1 MTVNINDL
9 NSENTLGKRFYL
21 RDHGRIIYK
30 YDCYDENIK
39 NLTED
44 QDIIIEDNTVPY
56 ALPEYW
62 YYASNCPPYI
72 IVRDVSLYDTENCA
86 VNKVLYPV
94 VSTQTLGNNITVSFQ
109 IKHNLHKYINEG
121 RNLTNENQLSDVTTR
136 VLEGNEDTFTAENI
150 PVHIEG
156 LGDYTVNITNGKGT
170 LLLDGTNITSTY
182 LNGTILLSE
191 SSPYYFSLSDIQLID
206 SIATAKKIEAMR
218 AERDSRLSDC
228 DWLIIRHI
236 TQKDIEVQTSLTD
249 SQLTSVEQ
257 YMQALR
263 DLPENIE
270 DIDNIEWPVNPIDPV
285 E

>member
-1 MTVNINDL
+1 MTIDINDL

-21 RDHGRIIYK
+21 RDNGRIIYK
-30 YDCYDENIK
+30 YDCYDDRIK
-39 NLTED
+39 ELTED
-44 QDIIIEDNTVPY
+44 QDIIIEDNNIPY
-56 ALPEYW
+56 ALPESW
-62 YYASNCPPYI
+62 YYARNCPSYI
-72 IVRDVSLYDTENCA
+72 IVRDVALYDTENYA
-86 VNKVLYPV
+86 INKVLFPV
-94 VSTQTLGNNITVSFQ
+94 VSAQTLGNSIAVSFQ
-109 IKHNLHKYINEG
+109 IKHNLHKYINES
-121 RNLTNENQLSDVTTR
+121 RNLTNENQLNDVTTR

-182 LNGTILLSE
+182 LTGNIQLSE
-191 SSPYYFSLSDIQLID
+191 LSPYYFSLSDIQLID
-206 SIATAKKIEAMR
+206 SIATVKKTEVMR
-218 AERDSRLSDC
+218 EERNRRLADC

-236 TQKDIEVQTSLTD
+236 TQKDIEAQTSLTD
-249 SQLTSVEQ
+249 SQIASVEQ

-270 DIDNIEWPVNPIDPV
+270 DIDNIEWPVNPLDSI